1 MARKTKRANLSLS
14 DGGGMLGAVLLLLL
28 VALFV
33 EEDFEECAAGDECM
47 AVAGDFEDWGRCGG
61 GERARG
67 GTDAVNDGLD

>member
-33 EEDFEECAAGDECM
+33 EEDFKECAAGDECM
-47 AVAGDFEDWGRCGG
+47 AVAGDFEDWGR
-61 GERARG
+61 
-67 GTDAVNDGLD
+67 